1 MQQGSGTTGES
12 LGAPLGRALRV
23 FASTTSLPVVSR
35 ATSANPSDSTILV
48 ALPKLALTESVD
60 ENAFNGLLNNF
71 FVEEWP
77 GPKVSIIVDS
87 LQDVRNN
94 ISELRDEV
102 HALRASDTEKTASIA
117 TLNDEIATLNGEI
130 ATLNA
135 KIERIIGVLG
145 DRV

>member
-1 MQQGSGTTGES
+1 MAEGVWQICVSGYFAGTREKDLVDAGGRATATGVILLYSPSPRLPPTPGKSLLRQVSAKMQQGSG
-12 LGAPLGRALRV
+12 
-23 FASTTSLPVVSR
+23 
-35 ATSANPSDSTILV
+35 
-48 ALPKLALTESVD
+48 
-60 ENAFNGLLNNF
+60 
-71 FVEEWP
+71 EEWP